1 MKPPAVDRFLFGFII
16 AAVVG
21 AAAMIAKAIEQMQR
35 Y

>member
-16 AAVVG
+16 AAVAGTVV
-21 AAAMIAKAIEQMQR
+21 MIAKAIEQMQR